1 MDENQS
7 REQYWFENETFEWLG
22 DLISR
27 TERVG
32 AVFMPSLLQF
42 PNVWV
47 FDADERFQGS
57 ERYTKIDVTRTV
69 PDLGQ
74 FGMILIDPPF
84 ALSARHLA
92 PLLKPAK
99 RRPLLISAT
108 DWCVA
113 EAGWGKLFAAYG
125 MSQVTTY
132 FPRYRSI
139 ANGYCESALKRDG
152 QTNISFYSNITFAP
166 PRRSVVLRRDEA
178 WITFDPYS
186 FLERNRSDTPPIE
199 TNEDPRNIGKT
210 TAAADKAI
218 ELERHW
224 ETMRRVKRFSS
235 RLRRLLRLKP

>member
-22 DLISR
+22 ELISR

-32 AVFMPSLLQF
+32 AVFTPSLLQF

-47 FDADERFQGS
+47 FDADERFQDS
-57 ERYTKIDVTRTV
+57 ERYTMIDVTRTI
-69 PDLGQ
+69 PNLEQ

-92 PLLKPAK
+92 PLLKPAR

-113 EAGWGKLFAAYG
+113 QAGWGKLFAANG
-125 MSQVTTY
+125 LSQVTTY

-139 ANGYCESALKRDG
+139 ANGYCENGVKRDG
-152 QTNISFYSNITFAP
+152 RTNISFYSNIPFAP
-166 PRRSVVLRRDEA
+166 PRQSVVLNREEA
-178 WITFDPYS
+178 WITFDPYN
-186 FLERNRSDTPPIE
+186 FLEQHRSDTPP
-199 TNEDPRNIGKT
+199 TDT
-210 TAAADKAI
+210 TEIQQGTGELSAAAVKAI

-224 ETMRRVKRFSS
+224 DTMQRVKRLSW
-235 RLRRLLRLKP
+235 RLRRLLRIAS